1 MPPIV
6 ALLLA
11 ATLVPTAA
19 AQQEPAPVPR
29 ELWRQFPL
37 DDARTGRTPTSEAPP
52 ARARPTPA
60 SSEDAGE
67 DTRLLGLAA
76 VALATVLAVALATG
90 VLAGVRGRSRS
101 RPARGPSTPAPRSTD
116 SGDSARRSDPP
127 TEQLDEL
134 EPLKSKRAADRR
146 AAKTSASSFDDVAA
160 LKAKLFDPAAG
171 GKEAAPTNDDLEI
184 LKSKRE
190 ADASASKPN
199 GKRLG
204 GVDTLKTKLDRV
216 GMTKVEAPERQAID
230 RLGTKLPDRQDGPDM
245 PRREQKVP
253 RAKPDLVPS
262 RPAPAPPPP
271 NRSPRRSR
279 GAAAVAP
286 VPLQLAER
294 TEPGDSRSLVR
305 CYVRLWRGYVKA
317 QFYAIEPSAT
327 RARRVIAESP
337 LFWKR
342 GGEPPTKHGAPASA
356 HAALIADLERDGWR
370 VVARGSQWFHVQ
382 LERAEPPPSTRKTQ
396 S

>member
-1 MPPIV
+1 V
-6 ALLLA
+6 A
-11 ATLVPTAA
+11 V
-19 AQQEPAPVPR
+19 
-29 ELWRQFPL
+29 
-37 DDARTGRTPTSEAPP
+37 
-52 ARARPTPA
+52 
-60 SSEDAGE
+60 
-67 DTRLLGLAA
+67 
-76 VALATVLAVALATG
+76 
-90 VLAGVRGRSRS
+90 
-101 RPARGPSTPAPRSTD
+101 
-116 SGDSARRSDPP
+116 
-127 TEQLDEL
+127 
-134 EPLKSKRAADRR
+134 
-146 AAKTSASSFDDVAA
+146 
-160 LKAKLFDPAAG
+160 
-171 GKEAAPTNDDLEI
+171 
-184 LKSKRE
+184 
-190 ADASASKPN
+190 ASASKPN
-199 GKRLG
+199 VKRPG

-253 RAKPDLVPS
+253 RAKLDLVPS

-271 NRSPRRSR
+271 NRSPRKSR

-294 TEPGDSRSLVR
+294 TEPGDSRPRVR

-370 VVARGSQWFHVQ
+370 VVARGSPWFHVQ